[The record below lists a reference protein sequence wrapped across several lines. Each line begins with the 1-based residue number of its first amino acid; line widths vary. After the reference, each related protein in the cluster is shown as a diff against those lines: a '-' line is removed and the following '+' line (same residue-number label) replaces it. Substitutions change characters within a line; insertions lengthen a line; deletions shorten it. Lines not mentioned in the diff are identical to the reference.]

1 MILFLDYD
9 GVLHPDPCLNSRRL
23 FENVPR
29 LNASLE
35 EFPEVCLVLSTSW
48 RTMQG
53 LKELMSPLP
62 EGLQSRVLGTTPI
75 FSSFTAPPH
84 LMPYKRHAE
93 CVQWMVDNDQSDR
106 DWFAVDDRPAW
117 FAPYCDYL
125 IDCDSQRG
133 FDDEAAARL
142 RFALLKARQRLL
154 RRIDTLL

>member
-106 DWFAVDDRPAW
+106 DWFAVDDRPIVVCAVLRL
-117 FAPYCDYL
+117 PD
-125 IDCDSQRG
+125 
-133 FDDEAAARL
+133 RL
-142 RFALLKARQRLL
+142 RLAAGV
-154 RRIDTLL
+154 RRRGGGAVEVCVVEGEAEDVAAD